1 MRDMRVWYSVALIL
15 TIQDEL
21 AFARIRMARIYAGMM
36 WSEDILREDVTV
48 VALAELL
55 LWRAPEAASSCL
67 CDLDAPYSCEP
78 SFFYAKREQSS
89 RVNYLKCIR
98 TE

>member
-1 MRDMRVWYSVALIL
+1 VPDPPLLLFISLMGLQMRDMRVWYSVALIL

-67 CDLDAPYSCEP
+67 SGCAL
-78 SFFYAKREQSS
+78 F
-89 RVNYLKCIR
+89 L
-98 TE
+98 